1 MRTFSMFA
9 TDFYKLG
16 HIRQYPDNTTLVY
29 SNLTPR
35 SDRLF
40 KGLPDFDHKIV
51 FFGLQGFIQE
61 VLQDQFNDNFF
72 ALDEQEVI
80 ATYHDL
86 VSNAL
91 GAENAGYDHIVALHR
106 LGYLPIRIKALP
118 EGSRVSMKVPV
129 FTVENTLPE
138 FYWVTNFLETLLS
151 SNLWKGSTNATIAY
165 EYRRLLDRFADLTG
179 SDKFLVNFQGH
190 DFSARGMSGMEDAVR
205 TGSAHLVSFMGTDT
219 VGAIEYIQDYYRPE
233 DKTTITGGS
242 VPATEHSVMCMGGFE
257 DEQETFRRLIE
268 DTYPKGIVSIVS
280 DTWDFWKVMTEF
292 TVNLKDKILA
302 RDGKVVFRPDS
313 GDPVKIL
320 TGYKV
325 YENFVVGR
333 DSYWDLDGESFDC
346 LEINGK
352 FYEYEVDYGS
362 YEGDERIEIGEEIPE
377 HVVKGAVEILWDN
390 FGGTETSTGYK
401 LLDSHVGLIY
411 GDSITLQRAQD
422 ILQRLADKGFASGNV
437 VFGIGSYTYQY
448 NTRDTFGFAVK
459 ATYGEVDGVGRELFK
474 DPKTDSGTKKSA
486 RGLLR
491 VDLVDGEY
499 VLKDQVTR
507 EEEQGGELR
516 VVFEDGELYNYEGLD
531 VIRKRLLG

>member
-1 MRTFSMFA
+1 MRTFSLFA

-16 HIRQYPDNTTLVY
+16 HIRQYPENTTLVY

-35 SDRLF
+35 SDRLV
-40 KGLPDFDHKIV
+40 KGLPDFEHKIV

-61 VLQDQFNDNFF
+61 VLQDQFNENFF
-72 ALDEQEVI
+72 DLEEQDVI
-80 ATYHDL
+80 NTYHGL
-86 VSNAL
+86 VSAAL
-91 GAENAGYDHIVALHR
+91 GADNAGFDHVLALHR

-118 EGSRVSMKVPV
+118 EGARVGMKVPV

-165 EYRRLLDRFADLTG
+165 EYRRLLDRYSDLTG
-179 SDKFLVNFQGH
+179 SDKFMVNFQGH
-190 DFSARGMSGMEDAVR
+190 DFSARGMSGMEDAIR
-205 TGSAHLVSFMGTDT
+205 TGSSHLVSFMGTDT
-219 VGAIEYIQDYYRPE
+219 VGAIEYIQDYYTPE
-233 DKTTITGGS
+233 DASTLVGGS

-268 DTYPKGIVSIVS
+268 DTYPNGIVSIVS

-292 TVNLKDKILA
+292 TVNLKDKILT

-320 TGYKV
+320 TGYRV
-325 YENFVVGR
+325 YEDFTEGYC
-333 DSYWDLDGESFDC
+333 DYWDLTDGDYDC
-346 LEINGK
+346 VEVNGK
-352 FYEYEVDYGS
+352 FYEYEIDYGY
-362 YEGDERIEIGEEIPE
+362 YEGDEKVLLGQEIPE
-377 HVVKGAVEILWDN
+377 HVVKGAVEVLWDI
-390 FGGTETSTGYK
+390 FGGTTTSTGHK

-411 GDSITLQRAQD
+411 GDSITLRRAEQ
-422 ILQRLADKGFASGNV
+422 ILSRLAEKGFASGNV

>member
-16 HIRQYPDNTTLVY
+16 HIRQYPENTTLVY

-61 VLQDQFNDNFF
+61 VLQDQFSENFF

-86 VSNAL
+86 VGTAL
-91 GAENAGYDHIVALHR
+91 GAENAGYDHILALHR

-179 SDKFLVNFQGH
+179 SDKFMVNFQGH

-219 VGAIEYIQDYYRPE
+219 VGSIEYIQDYYRPE
-233 DKTTITGGS
+233 DRATIIGGS

-320 TGYKV
+320 TGYTHKKMTNSFDNAGYEV
-325 YENFVVGR
+325 YETMDGR
-333 DSYWDLDGESFDC
+333 WFKAEDWKYDE
-346 LEINGK
+346 NGDVWVEK
-352 FYEYEVDYGS
+352 GAVALTYAE
-362 YEGDERIEIGEEIPE
+362 
-377 HVVKGAVEILWDN
+377 VKGAVEVLWDN
-390 FGGTETSTGYK
+390 FGGTETSSGYK

-411 GDSITLQRAQD
+411 GDSITLQRAKE

>member
-1 MRTFSMFA
+1 MRTFSLFA

-16 HIRQYPDNTTLVY
+16 HIRQYPENTTLVY

-40 KGLPDFDHKIV
+40 KGLPDFEHKIV

-61 VLQDQFNDNFF
+61 VLQDQFNENFF
-72 ALDEQEVI
+72 DLDEQDVI
-80 ATYHDL
+80 DTYHGL
-86 VSNAL
+86 VSAAL
-91 GAENAGYDHIVALHR
+91 GADNAGFDHVLALHR

-118 EGSRVSMKVPV
+118 EGARVGMKVPV

-165 EYRRLLDRFADLTG
+165 EYRRLLDRYADLTG
-179 SDKFLVNFQGH
+179 SDKLMVNFQGH
-190 DFSARGMSGMEDAVR
+190 DFSARGMSGMEDAIR
-205 TGSAHLVSFMGTDT
+205 TGSSHLVSFMGTDT
-219 VGAIEYIQDYYRPE
+219 VGAIEYIQDYYTPE
-233 DKTTITGGS
+233 DASTLIGGS

-268 DTYPKGIVSIVS
+268 DTYPNGIVSIVS

-320 TGYKV
+320 SGLKV
-325 YENFVVGR
+325 YELTGDRWDDKDALQYGDYDCLKDGEEYFEFEIDYGYFDGDEKVVVG
-333 DSYWDLDGESFDC
+333 SKIE
-346 LEINGK
+346 
-352 FYEYEVDYGS
+352 EY
-362 YEGDERIEIGEEIPE
+362 I
-377 HVVKGAVEILWDN
+377 VKGAVEVLWDI
-390 FGGTETSTGYK
+390 FGGTTTSTGHK

-411 GDSITLQRAQD
+411 GDSITLQRAEQ
-422 ILQRLADKGFASGNV
+422 ILSRLADKGFASGNV

>member
-1 MRTFSMFA
+1 MRTFSLFA

-16 HIRQYPDNTTLVY
+16 HIRQYPENTTLVY

-40 KGLPDFDHKIV
+40 KGLPDFEHKIV

-61 VLQDQFNDNFF
+61 VLQDQFNQNFF
-72 ALDEQEVI
+72 DLDEQDVI
-80 ATYHDL
+80 DKYHGL
-86 VSNAL
+86 VSAAL
-91 GAENAGYDHIVALHR
+91 GPDNAGFDHIVALHR

-118 EGSRVSMKVPV
+118 EGARVSMKVPV

-165 EYRRLLDRFADLTG
+165 EYRRLLDRYADLTG
-179 SDKFLVNFQGH
+179 SDKFMVNFQAH
-190 DFSARGMSGMEDAVR
+190 DFSARGMSGMEDAIR
-205 TGSAHLVSFMGTDT
+205 SGAGHLVSFMGTDT
-219 VGAIEYIQDYYRPE
+219 VGAIEYVQDYYTPE
-233 DKTTITGGS
+233 DASTLIGGS

-268 DTYPKGIVSIVS
+268 DIYPAGIVSIVS

-320 TGYKV
+320 TGYKEGE
-325 YENFVVGR
+325 YTIVG
-333 DSYWDLDGESFDC
+333 GQ
-346 LEINGK
+346 
-352 FYEYEVDYGS
+352 FYEWDSIRCEKGRQLTLAEVN
-362 YEGDERIEIGEEIPE
+362 
-377 HVVKGAVEILWDN
+377 GAVEVLWGIFD
-390 FGGTETSTGYK
+390 GTVTSTGHK

-411 GDSITLQRAQD
+411 GDSITLQRAEQ
-422 ILQRLADKGFASGNV
+422 ILSRLAEKGFASGNV
-437 VFGIGSYTYQY
+437 VFGVGSYTYQY

-499 VLKDQVTR
+499 VLKDQVSR

-531 VIRKRLLG
+531 VIRKRLIG

>member
-16 HIRQYPDNTTLVY
+16 HIRQYPENTTLVY

-179 SDKFLVNFQGH
+179 SDKFMVNFQGH

-233 DKTTITGGS
+233 DKVTIVGGS

-320 TGYKV
+320 TGLKV
-325 YENFVVGR
+325 YKLTGDAMDDANALYFEDFDAVEKDGKVFG
-333 DSYWDLDGESFDC
+333 WDFAWDGETIVVKD
-346 LEINGK
+346 
-352 FYEYEVDYGS
+352 
-362 YEGDERIEIGEEIPE
+362 EIPA
-377 HVVKGAVEILWDN
+377 HVVKGAVEVLWDI
-390 FGGTETSTGYK
+390 FGGSTTSTGYK